1 MVIKQSLPIGVTY
14 LIIELVLSFFIASI
28 VKLLE
33 PNLPIFQILFYRY
46 LLCLPLLAIY
56 GLSKHGL
63 KIFHVNNIRLLLL
76 RILSGFLGLVMWFLA
91 VATIDI
97 SLATVLF
104 NTMSLFITI
113 LSVII
118 ARESVGLRRSAA
130 VVVGFLGVVFII
142 SPINASFNF
151 SGVIYALLG
160 AVFSGSMFVFIRM
173 LGKTNASIPTAIWY
187 NSFGV
192 VVSLMILFVSENYLN
207 NSVISLMS
215 RDLPW
220 DYLLALGLLASFQQ
234 FCLAESHRY
243 ADASALAPFH
253 YLAIPI
259 GIAFGVVL
267 FNETITIKFIIGTL
281 IIVASNYYILTRE
294 KIKSQN

>member
-1 MVIKQSLPIGVTY
+1 MEIKQSLPVGVIY
-14 LIIELVLSFFIASI
+14 LIIELVLSFAIASI

-46 LLCLPLLAIY
+46 LLSLPLLVSY

-76 RILSGFLGLVMWFLA
+76 RILCGFMGLVMWFLA

-118 ARESVGLRRSAA
+118 ARESVGLRRSGA
-130 VVVGFLGVVFII
+130 VILGFLGVVFII

-160 AVFSGSMFVFIRM
+160 AIFSGLMFVFIRM

-192 VVSLMILFVSENYLN
+192 IVSLIILFVSENYFN
-207 NSVISLMS
+207 NSVPSLIYK
-215 RDLPW
+215 DLPW

-234 FCLAESHRY
+234 FFLAESHRY

-259 GIAFGVVL
+259 GIVFGVVL
-267 FNETITIKFIIGTL
+267 FNEIITVKFIIGTL
-281 IIVASNYYILTRE
+281 IIVASNYYILIRE
-294 KIKSQN
+294 KARYQK

>member
-46 LLCLPLLAIY
+46 LLCLPLLTIY

-76 RILSGFLGLVMWFLA
+76 RILCGFLGLVMWFLA
-91 VATIDI
+91 VAKIDI
-97 SLATVLF
+97 SLATVLL
-104 NTMSLFITI
+104 NTMPLFITI

-118 ARESVGLRRSAA
+118 ARERVGWRRLVA
-130 VVVGFLGVVFII
+130 VIVGFFGVVFII
-142 SPINASFNF
+142 LPINASFNF
-151 SGVIYALLG
+151 AGVVYALLG
-160 AVFSGSMFVFIRM
+160 AIFAGLMFVFIRM

-192 VVSLMILFVSENYLN
+192 VVSGMILFFSEYYLN
-207 NSVISLMS
+207 NNSISLIHK
-215 RDLPW
+215 DLPW
-220 DYLLALGLLASFQQ
+220 SYLLALGLLASFQQ

-253 YLAIPI
+253 YLAIPM
-259 GIAFGVVL
+259 GVAFGVIL
-267 FNETITIKFIIGTL
+267 FNETITVKFILGAL
-281 IIVASNYYILTRE
+281 IIVASNYYILIRE
-294 KIKSQN
+294 KAHSQN

>member
-14 LIIELVLSFFIASI
+14 LIIELILSFFIASI

-46 LLCLPLLAIY
+46 LLCLPLLIIY

-63 KIFHVNNIRLLLL
+63 KIFYVNNIGLLLL
-76 RILSGFLGLVMWFLA
+76 RILCGFLGLVMWFLA

-142 SPINASFNF
+142 SPMNASFNF

-207 NSVISLMS
+207 GRTSFAWQLFDNNAITNWTSSSVTTMTGLSGEILDTKTYDEITKTGTYVDVSIPENWMLRS
-215 RDLPW
+215 YIFSSGNVSNLNKLPKSW
-220 DYLLALGLLASFQQ
+220 YVPV
-234 FCLAESHRY
+234 
-243 ADASALAPFH
+243 DA
-253 YLAIPI
+253 
-259 GIAFGVVL
+259 
-267 FNETITIKFIIGTL
+267 
-281 IIVASNYYILTRE
+281 IVP
-294 KIKSQN
+294 

>member
-1 MVIKQSLPIGVTY
+1 MEIKQSLPVGVIY
-14 LIIELVLSFFIASI
+14 LIIELVLSFAIASI

-46 LLCLPLLAIY
+46 LLSLPLLVIY
-56 GLSKHGL
+56 GLSKQGL

-76 RILSGFLGLVMWFLA
+76 RILCGFMGLVMWFLA

-118 ARESVGLRRSAA
+118 ARESVGLRRSGA
-130 VVVGFLGVVFII
+130 VILGFLGVVFII

-160 AVFSGSMFVFIRM
+160 AIFSGLMFVFIRM

-192 VVSLMILFVSENYLN
+192 VVSLMILFVSENYFN
-207 NSVISLMS
+207 NSVPSLIYK
-215 RDLPW
+215 DLPW

-234 FCLAESHRY
+234 FFLAESHRY

-259 GIAFGVVL
+259 GIVFGVVL
-267 FNETITIKFIIGTL
+267 FNEIITVKFIIGTL
-281 IIVASNYYILTRE
+281 IIVASNYYILIRE
-294 KIKSQN
+294 KARYQK

>member
-1 MVIKQSLPIGVTY
+1 M
-14 LIIELVLSFFIASI
+14 
-28 VKLLE
+28 
-33 PNLPIFQILFYRY
+33 
-46 LLCLPLLAIY
+46 
-56 GLSKHGL
+56 
-63 KIFHVNNIRLLLL
+63 
-76 RILSGFLGLVMWFLA
+76 GLVMWFLA

-160 AVFSGSMFVFIRM
+160 AVFSGLMFVFIRM

-192 VVSLMILFVSENYLN
+192 VVSLIILFVSENYLN
-207 NSVISLMS
+207 NNVISLVS
-215 RDLPW
+215 KNLPW

-294 KIKSQN
+294 KTKSQN